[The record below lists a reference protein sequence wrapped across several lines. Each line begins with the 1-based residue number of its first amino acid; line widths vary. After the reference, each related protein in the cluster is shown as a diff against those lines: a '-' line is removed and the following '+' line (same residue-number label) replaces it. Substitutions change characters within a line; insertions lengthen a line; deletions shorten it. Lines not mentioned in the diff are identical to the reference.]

1 MGRRVCIELRQEI
14 NASCGGQRS
23 PWRIDFRSSGCVL
36 FNLPIGELKLS
47 VLPFQER
54 DKSHSPHSV
63 TPSPLRGKVIEY
75 LDPTEPVAEED
86 WELLK

>member
-1 MGRRVCIELRQEI
+1 MKAYRVEKKIAA
-14 NASCGGQRS
+14 N
-23 PWRIDFRSSGCVL
+23 
-36 FNLPIGELKLS
+36 GELKLS
-47 VLPFQER
+47 GLPFQEG
-54 DKSHSPHSV
+54 DEVEVIILSHETDSHSM

>member
-1 MGRRVCIELRQEI
+1 MKAYRVEKQI
-14 NASCGGQRS
+14 AA
-23 PWRIDFRSSGCVL
+23 D
-36 FNLPIGELKLS
+36 GELKLS
-47 VLPFQER
+47 ALPFKEG
-54 DKSHSPHSV
+54 DKVEVIILSYETSPHSV